1 MVKPL
6 GVAFDLDD
14 TLYLERD
21 YVKSGFRAVA
31 EYAAAGTAVAAED
44 AFGFLWEQFLAG
56 ARGTTFDGLLAHHP
70 ELAARRNVA
79 DLVARYREHAP
90 TIDYLPGAEA
100 LLGELRAL
108 GVPLAVISDGPLV
121 SQRAKADALGVGR
134 YADPVILTD
143 LWGAAFW
150 KPHARAFKAVG
161 EAFELPPERLVYV
174 GDNPVKDFHAPRTLG
189 WTSVRLRLPGQV
201 RASLPHDAAP
211 PTWEATSVA
220 ALREGLLALL

>member
-1 MVKPL
+1 LVRPL

-21 YVKSGFRAVA
+21 YVRSGFRAVA
-31 EYAAAGTAVAAED
+31 EDAAAGTAVAAED
-44 AFGFLWEQFLAG
+44 AFGFLWAQFLAG
-56 ARGTTFDGLLAHHP
+56 ARGTTFDDLLVHYP
-70 ELAARRNVA
+70 ELAARRSVA

-100 LLGELRAL
+100 LLGELRTL

-121 SQRAKADALGVGR
+121 SQRAKAEALGVGR
-134 YADPVILTD
+134 YANPVILTD

-150 KPHARAFKAVG
+150 KPHARAFEAVG
-161 EAFELPPERLVYV
+161 EAFALPPERLVYV
-174 GDNPVKDFHAPRTLG
+174 GDNPLKDFHAPRALG
-189 WTSVRLRLPGQV
+189 WRSVRLRLPDQV
-201 RASLPHDAAP
+201 REALPHDDAP
-211 PTWEATSVA
+211 PTLEVTSVA